1 MNRKCGQSV
10 TTDDRRTFTKVLG
23 ADKDKVPRDQILG
36 NDNKD
41 AMLDCKGSFHQSE
54 DKGNCHI
61 YVTSIMIITLN
72 VFCSN
77 KVHYQLLFFY
87 LCHKSQ

>member
-23 ADKDKVPRDQILG
+23 ADKDKVPRDQTLG

-41 AMLDCKGSFHQSE
+41 VMLDCRSGFHQNE
-54 DKGNCHI
+54 D
-61 YVTSIMIITLN
+61 N
-72 VFCSN
+72 VIVIFM
-77 KVHYQLLFFY
+77 
-87 LCHKSQ
+87 